1 MAKPVVVVASG
12 GMPVIN
18 VPGACPATQVAS
30 GGMPITLVSALGMP
44 MTLVAA
50 LAATPANTAPPVISG
65 GPSVGATLT
74 ATAGTWTGD
83 PAPTITRQWLRNG
96 ADIPGATGS
105 TLSTAGYADGDV
117 ITLTETA
124 TNVVGA
130 GSAGSNAIGLTAAAS
145 TAGEPVGLLLILTKA
160 A

>member
-1 MAKPVVVVASG
+1 MQIGILLSLTAPRPGTGVAVG
-12 GMPVIN
+12 
-18 VPGACPATQVAS
+18 
-30 GGMPITLVSALGMP
+30 
-44 MTLVAA
+44 
-50 LAATPANTAPPVISG
+50 TPANSAPPVISG
-65 GPSVGATLT
+65 GPAVGATLT

-83 PAPTITRQWLRNG
+83 PAPTITRQWRRNG

-117 ITLTETA
+117 ITLIETA

>member
-1 MAKPVVVVASG
+1 MQIGILLSLTAPRPGTGVAVG
-12 GMPVIN
+12 
-18 VPGACPATQVAS
+18 
-30 GGMPITLVSALGMP
+30 
-44 MTLVAA
+44 
-50 LAATPANTAPPVISG
+50 TPANSAPPVISG
-65 GPSVGATLT
+65 GQAVGATLT
-74 ATAGTWTGD
+74 ASAGTWTGD
-83 PAPTITRQWLRNG
+83 PTPTITRQWLRNG
-96 ADIPGATGS
+96 VPVPGATGS

-160 A
+160 N

>member
-1 MAKPVVVVASG
+1 MQIGILLSLTAPRPGTGVAVG
-12 GMPVIN
+12 
-18 VPGACPATQVAS
+18 
-30 GGMPITLVSALGMP
+30 
-44 MTLVAA
+44 
-50 LAATPANTAPPVISG
+50 TPANTATPVISG

-83 PAPTITRQWLRNG
+83 PTPTITRQWLRNG
-96 ADIPGATGS
+96 VPISGATGS

-130 GSAGSNAIGLTAAAS
+130 GSAGSNAIALTAAAFAPS
-145 TAGEPVGLLLILTKA
+145 LDFSNPNNSQYLLLLEDI
-160 A
+160 

>member
-1 MAKPVVVVASG
+1 MQIGILLSLTEPRPGTGVAVG
-12 GMPVIN
+12 
-18 VPGACPATQVAS
+18 
-30 GGMPITLVSALGMP
+30 
-44 MTLVAA
+44 
-50 LAATPANTAPPVISG
+50 TPANSAPPVISG
-65 GPSVGATLT
+65 GPAVGATLT
-74 ATAGTWTGD
+74 ASAGTWTGT
-83 PAPTITRQWLRNG
+83 PTPTVSRQWRRNG

-117 ITLTETA
+117 ITLIETA
-124 TNVVGA
+124 TNAVGT

>member
-1 MAKPVVVVASG
+1 MQIGILLSLTAPRPGTGVAVG
-12 GMPVIN
+12 
-18 VPGACPATQVAS
+18 
-30 GGMPITLVSALGMP
+30 
-44 MTLVAA
+44 
-50 LAATPANTAPPVISG
+50 TPANSAPPVISG
-65 GPSVGATLT
+65 GPAVGATLT
-74 ATAGTWTGD
+74 ASAGTWTGD
-83 PAPTITRQWLRNG
+83 PTPTITRQWLRNG
-96 ADIPGATGS
+96 VPISGATGS

>member
-1 MAKPVVVVASG
+1 MHIGILLSLTAPRPGTGVAVG
-12 GMPVIN
+12 
-18 VPGACPATQVAS
+18 
-30 GGMPITLVSALGMP
+30 
-44 MTLVAA
+44 
-50 LAATPANTAPPVISG
+50 TPANSAPPVISG
-65 GPSVGATLT
+65 GPAVGATLT
-74 ATAGTWTGD
+74 ASAGTWTGT
-83 PAPTITRQWLRNG
+83 PTPTVSRQWRRNG

-117 ITLTETA
+117 ITLIETA
-124 TNVVGA
+124 TNAVGT

>member
-1 MAKPVVVVASG
+1 MQIGILLSLTAPRPGTGVAVG
-12 GMPVIN
+12 
-18 VPGACPATQVAS
+18 
-30 GGMPITLVSALGMP
+30 
-44 MTLVAA
+44 
-50 LAATPANTAPPVISG
+50 TPDNSAPPVISG
-65 GPSVGATLT
+65 GPAVGATLT
-74 ATAGTWTGD
+74 ASAGTWTGD
-83 PAPTITRQWLRNG
+83 PTPTITRQWLRNG
-96 ADIPGATGS
+96 VPISGATGS

-117 ITLTETA
+117 ITLIETA